1 MAPVCPET
9 SSERLVDELEL
20 FDYRL
25 QLIEDEPLVVDQPT
39 NPGGAASKLAAVR
52 IAPGLSRPISLL
64 VCHGAVDVGPQT
76 VCVRG
81 VVAAGEV
88 MVLEGLAPDR
98 AETALVTDEATPP
111 TYEGGRLSLTAERAA
126 RMTSPQAA

>member
-1 MAPVCPET
+1 MSPVCPEP

-52 IAPGLSRPISLL
+52 VAPSLRRPISLL

-88 MVLEGLAPDR
+88 MVLEGLAPDH
-98 AETALVTDEATPP
+98 AETTLVTAEPITFAD
-111 TYEGGRLSLTAERAA
+111 EGGRLGLAA
-126 RMTSPQAA
+126 